1 MKWDTSI
8 DGELEQLDELVHN
21 AWCWQFPGWQW
32 VADRLNEEYKNNRTA
47 NACRLKSNSLIT
59 QSNPTEQGD
68 SDCRSR

>member
-47 NACRLKSNSLIT
+47 NACRLKCRAMDLPPE
-59 QSNPTEQGD
+59 PTANGVNND
-68 SDCRSR
+68 YD